1 MADQHA
7 YAETTRE
14 QMSLRYL
21 LGGSM
26 TEGVAGAAAVVV
38 AIAGLATIATPNPL
52 LPIAVI
58 LVGGALFFEGG
69 AVASRFSTL
78 LSETSNGRLQSAE
91 FGSGMTAELLGGMVT
106 VALGI
111 LSILRVSPMELSSVA
126 AIVAG
131 GSIFLGSMLT
141 SRLHHLGIARSN
153 ESQEA
158 RDLAHS
164 AVSSAAN
171 IQVLIGFGS
180 AVLGLLGLLSIA
192 PYVLSL
198 VAMLSLGVAVLV
210 SGGALSGL
218 AMMIRR

>member
-1 MADQHA
+1 MADQHV
-7 YAETTRE
+7 YAGTHPE
-14 QMSLRYL
+14 QLSMKYL

-26 TEGVAGAAAVVV
+26 TEGIAGAGAIVV
-38 AIAGLATIATPNPL
+38 AIAGLATLGSNNPL
-52 LPIAVI
+52 LSIAVI

-78 LSETSNGRLQSAE
+78 LSETSNGRMQTAE
-91 FGSGMTAELLGGMVT
+91 FGSGMTAELMGGMVT

-111 LSILRVSPMELSSVA
+111 LSLLGVSSVELTSIA

-131 GSIFLGSMLT
+131 GSVFLGSMLT
-141 SRLHHLGIARSN
+141 SRLQHLGISRSQ
-153 ESQEA
+153 ESEEA

-171 IQVLIGFGS
+171 VQVLVGFGA

-192 PYVLSL
+192 PHILALIS
-198 VAMLSLGVAVLV
+198 MLSLGVAVLV
-210 SGGALSGL
+210 SGGSLSGL